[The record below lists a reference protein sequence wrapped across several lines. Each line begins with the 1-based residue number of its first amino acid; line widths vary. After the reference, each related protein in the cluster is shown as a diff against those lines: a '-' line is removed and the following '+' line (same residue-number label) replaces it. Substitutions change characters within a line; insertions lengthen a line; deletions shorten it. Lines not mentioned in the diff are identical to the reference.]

1 MSPHAKW
8 LTWKRATQI
17 GLACL
22 FAWMMDHHQ
31 VENAMRVMFILMLV
45 LCSKEL

>member
-1 MSPHAKW
+1 MNLTRW
-8 LTWKRATQI
+8 LTWQRATQV

-31 VENAMRVMFILMLV
+31 VENAVRVLFVFVLV
-45 LCSKEL
+45 VGYKEL